1 MACIAVGA
9 LVLMF
14 LGCVSFVSIDFA
26 SSRFRH
32 HDLFA
37 FLIEVVHLWGFIRFR
52 RGTNV
57 LVKEKSKRKK
67 KIWITSY
74 KKNYIYW

>member
-14 LGCVSFVSIDFA
+14 LGCVSFVSTDFA
-26 SSRFRH
+26 GSRFLH
-32 HDLFA
+32 HDLFV
-37 FLIEVVHLWGFIRFR
+37 FLVEVVHLWGFIRFR

-57 LVKEKSKRKK
+57 LVKEKSRRKK
-67 KIWITSY
+67 IG
-74 KKNYIYW
+74 